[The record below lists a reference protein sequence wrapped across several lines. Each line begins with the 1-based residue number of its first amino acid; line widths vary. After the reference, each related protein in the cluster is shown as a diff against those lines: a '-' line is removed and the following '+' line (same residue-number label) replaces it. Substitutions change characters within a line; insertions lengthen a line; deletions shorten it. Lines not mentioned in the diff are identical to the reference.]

1 MCCCCCR
8 CGKQGY
14 GFAPVEKILVVCSA
28 RSCRKLDWKNGDGG
42 LTWAGSGWAGFAGSV
57 RERGVLELVE
67 LGKRLWALGFLV
79 VEA

>member
-1 MCCCCCR
+1 
-8 CGKQGY
+8 
-14 GFAPVEKILVVCSA
+14 
-28 RSCRKLDWKNGDGG
+28 